1 MTMTDPARQASPVE
15 TVRAEERVQITAVWV
30 AAERVTFER
39 RIVTEKRQVDVTVR
53 REELVVHRAALP
65 DAAPEQPPGQAP
77 SQAPLVIV
85 LREEVPVVQLAVQPY
100 ERVTAVVEQ
109 VSGQQTVKRR
119 AAQRARTD
127 PDRPGRGTPAA
138 GAVLTARDC
147 ESPAAT

>member
-1 MTMTDPARQASPVE
+1 MTTDPTRQASAVE
-15 TVRAEERVQITAVWV
+15 TVRAEERARITTVWV

-65 DAAPEQPPGQAP
+65 EAAPGQPPGQAP
-77 SQAPLVIV
+77 SQPPLVIV

-109 VSGQQTVKRR
+109 VTGQQTVTAELRKEHVQIQTGGG
-119 AAQRARTD
+119 AG
-127 PDRPGRGTPAA
+127 RPPQGR
-138 GAVLTARDC
+138 
-147 ESPAAT
+147 S

>member
-109 VSGQQTVKRR
+109 VSGQQTVNAELRKEHV
-119 AAQRARTD
+119 QIQT
-127 PDRPGRGTPAA
+127 GRGA
-138 GAVLTARDC
+138 GRPPQGQ
-147 ESPAAT
+147 S

>member
-1 MTMTDPARQASPVE
+1 MMMNDPAHQASAVE

-39 RIVTEKRQVDVTVR
+39 RIVTEKRQVVTVR

-109 VSGQQTVKRR
+109 VSGQQTVNAELRKEHV
-119 AAQRARTD
+119 QIQT
-127 PDRPGRGTPAA
+127 GRGA
-138 GAVLTARDC
+138 GRPPQGQ
-147 ESPAAT
+147 S

>member
-1 MTMTDPARQASPVE
+1 MTTDPARPASAIE
-15 TVRAEERVQITAVWV
+15 TVRAEERAQVSAVWV

-65 DAAPEQPPGQAP
+65 DAASEQPPTQAP

-109 VSGQQTVKRR
+109 VSGQQTVNAELRKEHVQIQTGRV
-119 AAQRARTD
+119 AG
-127 PDRPGRGTPAA
+127 RPREGQ
-138 GAVLTARDC
+138 
-147 ESPAAT
+147 S

>member
-1 MTMTDPARQASPVE
+1 MMMNDPAHQASAVE

-109 VSGQQTVKRR
+109 VSGQQTVNAELRKEHV
-119 AAQRARTD
+119 QIQT
-127 PDRPGRGTPAA
+127 GRGA
-138 GAVLTARDC
+138 GRPPQGQ
-147 ESPAAT
+147 S